1 MDKLC
6 RLSSPTPDALT
17 EFALSCLELGD
28 EVSSCNILQY
38 FSKVLGYETFL
49 RPFDQRK
56 GIHAVLKVARATI
69 DSAPGA
75 GSRGIA
81 KNVAK
86 YCACALRNYLRAHL
100 LLAAGAISI
109 RVGLSFPP
117 VEGFRAFG
125 QGCQMRLLRGEHFDW
140 SKVSKFRDLG
150 PYHAPATPILKLC

>member
-1 MDKLC
+1 MACFKGVMDKLC
-6 RLSSPTPDALT
+6 RLASPTPDALT

-117 VEGFRAFG
+117 VGGFGF
-125 QGCQMRLLRGEHFDW
+125 
-140 SKVSKFRDLG
+140 
-150 PYHAPATPILKLC
+150 